1 MDNRSS
7 KGNMTGSRGFT
18 LLETVIA
25 LAITAMVT
33 VFAIG
38 FIRPQ
43 IGLYNEFDQLSQAKA
58 MCAEAYVKLEKV
70 LRYGYVYHADPDRPD
85 ELAYYIRKTEP
96 YESVHESDG
105 SVYEMLPPMDK
116 WPRIAAGDLEVE
128 EMDGMTLELDFGG
141 TTSREVRALLVVK
154 KEEEQ
159 VYEQEVVIRSMYDYE
174 IEGDDVVGW

>member
-1 MDNRSS
+1 MEPGSS
-7 KGNMTGSRGFT
+7 TMSTEKEYSGIMGPR
-18 LLETVIA
+18 LW
-25 LAITAMVT
+25 
-33 VFAIG
+33 
-38 FIRPQ
+38 
-43 IGLYNEFDQLSQAKA
+43 
-58 MCAEAYVKLEKV
+58 LEKV

-141 TTSREVRALLVVK
+141 TTSREVWALLV
-154 KEEEQ
+154 
-159 VYEQEVVIRSMYDYE
+159 
-174 IEGDDVVGW
+174 

>member
-1 MDNRSS
+1 
-7 KGNMTGSRGFT
+7 MTGSRGFT

-25 LAITAMVT
+25 LAITAVVT

-105 SVYEMLPPMDK
+105 SVY
-116 WPRIAAGDLEVE
+116 
-128 EMDGMTLELDFGG
+128 
-141 TTSREVRALLVVK
+141 
-154 KEEEQ
+154 
-159 VYEQEVVIRSMYDYE
+159 
-174 IEGDDVVGW
+174 

>member
-1 MDNRSS
+1 
-7 KGNMTGSRGFT
+7 
-18 LLETVIA
+18 
-25 LAITAMVT
+25 
-33 VFAIG
+33 
-38 FIRPQ
+38 
-43 IGLYNEFDQLSQAKA
+43 
-58 MCAEAYVKLEKV
+58 
-70 LRYGYVYHADPDRPD
+70 
-85 ELAYYIRKTEP
+85 
-96 YESVHESDG
+96 
-105 SVYEMLPPMDK
+105 MDK

>member
-1 MDNRSS
+1 
-7 KGNMTGSRGFT
+7 MTGSRGFT

-25 LAITAMVT
+25 LAITAVVT

-128 EMDGMTLELDFGG
+128 EMDGMTLEL
-141 TTSREVRALLVVK
+141 RALLVVK

>member
-1 MDNRSS
+1 ME
-7 KGNMTGSRGFT
+7 
-18 LLETVIA
+18 LE
-25 LAITAMVT
+25 
-33 VFAIG
+33 
-38 FIRPQ
+38 R
-43 IGLYNEFDQLSQAKA
+43 
-58 MCAEAYVKLEKV
+58 V

>member
-1 MDNRSS
+1 
-7 KGNMTGSRGFT
+7 MTGSRGFT

-33 VFAIG
+33 V